1 MWGEKRGVGGDVVGA
16 KKASFTEGWVVH
28 EDATRPT
35 KIPRIQSDPSTASTC
50 NLTSY
55 LLRDEPNPNR
65 TPILSPLCFM
75 PLFIDGTNY
84 PDRVIYF
91 GKKIFFF
98 FFSRIETNNF
108 DQIKGKGKAI
118 VHGIEA

>member
-98 FFSRIETNNF
+98 FFHESKRTIS
-108 DQIKGKGKAI
+108 IKLKIKEKQSFTG
-118 VHGIEA
+118 